1 MQTLI
6 CILVAIMVLGLF
18 VCKIA
23 IITAL
28 KSGDK
33 EMASVLI
40 GYTIA
45 GLVIGTVTILIV
57 LIFHK
62 I

>member
-6 CILVAIMVLGLF
+6 YILVAIMVLGLF

-28 KSGDK
+28 KSEDK

-57 LIFHK
+57 LIFYK
-62 I
+62 T

>member
-1 MQTLI
+1 MIYIL
-6 CILVAIMVLGLF
+6 LVAIMVLGLF

-57 LIFHK
+57 LIFNK

>member
-6 CILVAIMVLGLF
+6 YILVAIMVLGLF

-28 KSGDK
+28 KSVDK

>member
-1 MQTLI
+1 MQTMI
-6 CILVAIMVLGLF
+6 YILVAIMVLGLF

-57 LIFHK
+57 LIFNK

>member
-6 CILVAIMVLGLF
+6 CILIALEVLGLF
-18 VCKIA
+18 ICSIA

-28 KSGDK
+28 KNEDK

-40 GYTIA
+40 GHTIA

>member
-6 CILVAIMVLGLF
+6 YILVAIMVLGLF

-33 EMASVLI
+33 EMATVLI

-45 GLVIGTVTILIV
+45 GLVIGTVPILIV
-57 LIFHK
+57 LIFYK

>member
-6 CILVAIMVLGLF
+6 YILVAIMVLGLF

>member
-6 CILVAIMVLGLF
+6 YVLVAIMVLGLF

>member
-1 MQTLI
+1 MQTMI
-6 CILVAIMVLGLF
+6 YILVAIMVLGLF

>member
-6 CILVAIMVLGLF
+6 CILIALEVLGLF
-18 VCKIA
+18 ICSIA

-28 KSGDK
+28 KNEDK

-40 GYTIA
+40 GHTMI
-45 GLVIGTVTILIV
+45 GLVIGIITILIV
-57 LIFHK
+57 QNF
-62 I
+62 

>member
-6 CILVAIMVLGLF
+6 YILVAIMVLGLF

-28 KSGDK
+28 KNEDK

-57 LIFHK
+57 LIFYK
-62 I
+62 T